1 MIKLNLTYAGHK
13 MDNGYHAVHL
23 YFTKENDGA
32 FDMSPLAERKALEDA
47 EIIIQDALRIN
58 EPDKEE
64 RLVKRGEPPPDD
76 VIVCRA
82 KIEIR
87 WNRKFKMATYH
98 KAGYER
104 LLWDA
109 KWQPVAALMMEQY
122 NYTFGVL
129 RKRENAER
137 KERAERMKK

>member
-1 MIKLNLTYAGHK
+1 

-32 FDMSPLAERKALEDA
+32 FDMSPLSERKALEDA
-47 EIIIQDALRIN
+47 EIIIQDILQTN

-64 RLVKRGEPPPDD
+64 RLVKRGEPPPED

-82 KIEIR
+82 KIEVH
-87 WNRKFKMATYH
+87 WDRKLKMATY
-98 KAGYER
+98 KRGGFER
-104 LLWDA
+104 FQWEA

-137 KERAERMKK
+137 KQKERKK